1 VLKLS
6 RLTDSTKSTA
16 DRLLELKKL
25 LDAGALTKEERGI
38 RREKE
43 DFARKTLAH
52 IQRTRHKLGP
62 IKPTPIIYAPDR
74 NVCERLT
81 LSCNRVRLEAVDVAA
96 VVLRGGVGEG
106 LRTGDGLGGGA
117 ESREVRGGDQAGE
130 ASRHLIYLDQ
140 CHTGCG
146 ADPRLSPN
154 TLRVATK
161 TRDRSHRLRPNFV
174 DFDQVLA
181 SAVVYARKF
190 HAIDANRRQGDE

>member
-1 VLKLS
+1 MAFANLS
-6 RLTDSTKSTA
+6 IAPLRSIIAGQFVCSN
-16 DRLLELKKL
+16 RLLRCGQKMAYSAKVSVKCCARNRYRRHS
-25 LDAGALTKEERGI
+25 DRRRPALRG
-38 RREKE
+38 
-43 DFARKTLAH
+43 D
-52 IQRTRHKLGP
+52 
-62 IKPTPIIYAPDR
+62 
-74 NVCERLT
+74 
-81 LSCNRVRLEAVDVAA
+81 RVRLETVDVAA
-96 VVLRGGVGEG
+96 VVLRGGVGE
-106 LRTGDGLGGGA
+106 LLWTGDGLGGGA